1 MASCSISKVLEALKR
16 YYLRSRWLRN
26 GFSAKDS
33 LAIKGRPHSRGG
45 ADEAHSGGNKCKSGA
60 FKMMPHYYFLL
71 FLGWHL
77 VLKRETLQGSRW
89 GGEEKHQSFAN
100 TSEINI
106 FSLKTRTPHVQ
117 NISLLSFILET
128 NSWLAFV
135 RFCENG
141 TPLTMKSGQRPSS
154 WKGIRGSQR
163 WEW

>member
-1 MASCSISKVLEALKR
+1 MVSRRKILS
-16 YYLRSRWLRN
+16 RSRDDLTLGEERTKHTQVATN
-26 GFSAKDS
+26 VDT
-33 LAIKGRPHSRGG
+33 SR
-45 ADEAHSGGNKCKSGA
+45 A
-60 FKMMPHYYFLL
+60 FKMMPHYYFLF

-89 GGEEKHQSFAN
+89 GGEEKQTNKQTSFAN
-100 TSEINI
+100 TSEIYI

-117 NISLLSFILET
+117 NISLLSFILKT